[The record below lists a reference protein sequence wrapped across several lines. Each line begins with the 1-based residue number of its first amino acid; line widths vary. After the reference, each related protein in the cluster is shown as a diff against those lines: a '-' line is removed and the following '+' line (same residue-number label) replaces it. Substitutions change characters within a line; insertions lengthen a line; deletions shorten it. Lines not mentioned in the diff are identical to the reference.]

1 MGTYGNECSPA
12 WEQMEINIFQ
22 SNNMGTNV
30 PQYGNLGTHGNM
42 HALVCEHKEDAFPN
56 MGTHVPML
64 GQHFPFGNT
73 LGTQVFNVFPN
84 AT

>member
-1 MGTYGNECSPA
+1 MFP
-12 WEQMEINIFQ
+12 
-22 SNNMGTNV
+22 NMGTWEHV
-30 PQYGNLGTHGNM
+30 GTCM
-42 HALVCEHKEDAFPN
+42 PWCVREHKEDAFPN

-64 GQHFPFGNT
+64 GQRFPFGNT